1 MNNQE
6 TSPPEARLVQGI
18 FGFML
23 SKAISVA
30 AELDI
35 ADKLADGPRYYTDL
49 AAAIEVDQRALH
61 RVLRL
66 LSAAGIFA
74 ETGPGTFALNEV
86 SDLLRSDHPTS
97 LRDFAVMA
105 TSESHWLPWGRLA
118 ATVRSGVSGPRHAFG
133 TDIFSWLQRKENRRQ
148 WEIFNAAMTSFS
160 LGAAMLVGEVYDFS
174 RCRRIVDVGGGH
186 GLLLSRVLEAAP
198 EATGVLF
205 DLPGVVEAARDLDP
219 RIERVGGNF
228 FESVPA
234 GGDIYL
240 LKFIIHDWSDD
251 QCVQIL
257 RNITAAMAPEG
268 RVLVIETVMPET
280 PGPHPA
286 KFMDVNMLAMTEG
299 GCERTESE
307 YRELFARSGLRLEKI
322 EPTKGTVSVIQAV
335 LP

>member
-1 MNNQE
+1 M
-6 TSPPEARLVQGI
+6 QGI

-49 AAAIEVDQRALH
+49 AAAAEVDQRALH

-66 LSAAGIFA
+66 LSGAGIFV
-74 ETGPGTFALNEV
+74 ESGPGTFELNEV

-97 LRDFAVMA
+97 LRDMAVMA
-105 TSESHWLPWGRLA
+105 TAESHWQPWGRLPD
-118 ATVRSGVSGPRHAFG
+118 TVRSGVSGPRHAFG
-133 TDIFSWLQRKENRRQ
+133 TDIFSWMQRKENRRQ

-160 LGAAMLVGEVYDFS
+160 LGAATLVAEVYDFS

-186 GLLLSRVLEAAP
+186 GLLLSRVLGAAP
-198 EATGVLF
+198 DATGVLF
-205 DLPGVVEAARDLDP
+205 DLPGVVEGAPDLGP
-219 RIERVGGNF
+219 RIEKVGGNF
-228 FESVPA
+228 FEAVPS
-234 GGDIYL
+234 GGDTYL
-240 LKFIIHDWSDD
+240 LKFIIHDWSDE
-251 QCVQIL
+251 QCVVIL
-257 RNITAAMAPEG
+257 RNIAAAMAPEA

-307 YRELFARSGLRLEKI
+307 FRELFSRAGLRLDKI
-322 EPTKGTVSVIQAV
+322 EPTKGTVCVIQAV
-335 LP
+335 RP